1 MKGFNETEKGAVMDQ
16 IKCPE
21 NKSIGRREFMKIA
34 GYSTGIIAL
43 GLTGNSSVG
52 FARELYPT
60 DKITLIV
67 PHGVGGGHDIY
78 ARGLIPYLTRS
89 LKEVTQNTKSVNIV
103 MKNEPAAGGRKG
115 LSQLFNAPPDG
126 YTIGLIE
133 SGVITDNVVAK
144 LEDDYAK
151 YTFLALA
158 TSNTKMIVTSKK
170 RGFNSWDELITAMKK
185 EPVKLAVG
193 SYGRTNH
200 VSGII
205 INEKMG
211 TRFKLIPTIG
221 TAESMNAVMRGDM
234 PVAFVSSTAVKGL
247 INAGEI
253 KALLVLDETTEY
265 PGSVTSNQLGF
276 SELNYEVG
284 THNFII
290 APPGLPEDRKEILVR
305 AIKKATTDREFVAW
319 AKKKEIPLKNVYGA
333 DAQKMFQNFVKFYEG
348 IAPILKKQLT

>member
-1 MKGFNETEKGAVMDQ
+1 MNKDKSGEKR
-16 IKCPE
+16 
-21 NKSIGRREFMKIA
+21 SINRRDCLKISA
-34 GYSTGIIAL
+34 YSICLMILALSGNPSTG
-43 GLTGNSSVG
+43 
-52 FARELYPT
+52 FAKELYPSER
-60 DKITLIV
+60 ITLIV
-67 PHGVGGGHDIY
+67 PHAVGGGHDIY

-103 MKNEPAAGGRKG
+103 IKNEPAAGGRKG
-115 LSQLFNAPPDG
+115 LSQLFNARPDG

-144 LEDDYAK
+144 LEDDYAT

-170 RGFNSWDELITAMKK
+170 RGFNSWDDLIAAMKK

-200 VSGII
+200 VSCII

-211 TRFKLIPTIG
+211 TKFKLIPTTG
-221 TAESMNAVMRGDM
+221 TAESMNAVMRGDI
-234 PVAFVSSTAVKGL
+234 PCAFVSSTAVKSL

-253 KALLVLDETTEY
+253 KPLLVLDETTEY
-265 PGSVTSNQLGF
+265 PGSITSHQLGF

-290 APPGLPEDRKEILVR
+290 APPGLAGDRKEMLVR
-305 AIKKATTDREFVAW
+305 AIKKATTNSEFVVW
-319 AKKKEIPLKNVYGA
+319 AKKMEIPLRNVYDT
-333 DAQKMFQNFVKFYEG
+333 DAQKMFQSFVKFYEG
-348 IAPILKKQLT
+348 IAPILKKQLS

>member
-1 MKGFNETEKGAVMDQ
+1 MNKDER
-16 IKCPE
+16 PE
-21 NKSIGRREFMKIA
+21 NMSASRRDFLKIA
-34 GYSTGIIAL
+34 GYSVGMLTL
-43 GLTGNSSVG
+43 GLPGNYSMG
-52 FARELYPT
+52 FAKELYPS

-67 PHGVGGGHDIY
+67 PHAVGGGHDIY
-78 ARGLIPYLTRS
+78 ARGLNPYLSRS
-89 LKEVTQNTKSVNIV
+89 LKETAKNTKSVNIV
-103 MKNEPAAGGRKG
+103 IKNEPAAGGRKG
-115 LSQLFNAPPDG
+115 LSQLFNARPDG

-170 RGFNSWDELITAMKK
+170 RGFSSWDDVITAMKK

-200 VSGII
+200 VSCII

-211 TRFKLIPTIG
+211 TRFKLIPTTG
-221 TAESMNAVMRGDM
+221 TAESMNAVMRGDI
-234 PVAFVSSTAVKGL
+234 PCAFVSSTAVKSL

-253 KALLVLDETTEY
+253 KPLLVLDETTEY
-265 PGSVTSNQLGF
+265 PGSITSNQLGF

-290 APPGLPEDRKEILVR
+290 APPGLPTDRKEILVR
-305 AIKKATTDREFVAW
+305 AIKKATTNSEFVAW
-319 AKKKEIPLKNVYGA
+319 AKKMEIPLRNVYDA
-333 DAQKMFQNFVKFYEG
+333 DAQKMFQSFVRFYEG
-348 IAPILKKQLT
+348 IAPILKKQLV